1 MNENIINMTIK
12 IFIMNILTFL
22 INWKIFSR
30 NLRKLDILEIIV
42 ASSII
47 TVGYIYL
54 EKYID
59 KLLNI
64 IIVYILQ
71 LLIMKMII
79 RDKEENMLIS
89 NLIASAIVYISF
101 CVSAIIEV
109 PIMLIIR
116 TRNKIINGIILST
129 IMAILICVLSII
141 FLPQILNVFGCT
153 DVLRPYALDY
163 GFIIVIGLPFMMIGT
178 TLNSIIRA
186 DGNPKFAMTS
196 MITGAVLNIILD
208 YILMFVIPMGVKGAA
223 IATII
228 SQIVTAVLNIT
239 HLRKMKNVKITKK
252 SLKLEGSICKNVSML
267 GISSFIT
274 QMSIVVVMAF
284 ENNLL
289 GKYGASSKYGA
300 EIPITV
306 LGIVMKISQILN
318 SIIIGIAAGA
328 QPIVG
333 YNYGAGKYDR
343 VKKTLKTVLGLSL
356 IISTIAF
363 LLFQLIPD
371 KLISLFGNGDDNYI
385 EFACLA
391 FRTYLMLCI
400 FNGVQIPSGIFF
412 QAIGKSVKSAVLSIS
427 RQIAFLIPSMVILG
441 HLYGVTGVLSAG
453 PVADGLAFVIAAI
466 LLIKEVRSLGKKAN
480 ASSTLPDDTSTDNK
494 LEKHTVITISR
505 EYGSGGRYI
514 GRLVAD
520 KLGIKFY
527 DRDLVE
533 KLSEKTGLSTEY
545 IENNEQKRGIL
556 DALNSGCYYNLTN
569 ADELFVQESELINDL
584 AKNES
589 CVIIGR
595 CSDFI
600 LKDNKDVINIFV
612 YSTMENK
619 IERAVERYN
628 LSKKEAE
635 KEIKNIDKL
644 RSNHY
649 KHYTG
654 KVWGENK
661 NYDLCINSD
670 TFGVEKAADMICEIA
685 MKK

>member
-1 MNENIINMTIK
+1 
-12 IFIMNILTFL
+12 
-22 INWKIFSR
+22 
-30 NLRKLDILEIIV
+30 
-42 ASSII
+42 
-47 TVGYIYL
+47 
-54 EKYID
+54 
-59 KLLNI
+59 
-64 IIVYILQ
+64 
-71 LLIMKMII
+71 
-79 RDKEENMLIS
+79 
-89 NLIASAIVYISF
+89 
-101 CVSAIIEV
+101 
-109 PIMLIIR
+109 
-116 TRNKIINGIILST
+116 
-129 IMAILICVLSII
+129 
-141 FLPQILNVFGCT
+141 
-153 DVLRPYALDY
+153 
-163 GFIIVIGLPFMMIGT
+163 
-178 TLNSIIRA
+178 
-186 DGNPKFAMTS
+186 
-196 MITGAVLNIILD
+196 
-208 YILMFVIPMGVKGAA
+208 
-223 IATII
+223 
-228 SQIVTAVLNIT
+228 
-239 HLRKMKNVKITKK
+239 
-252 SLKLEGSICKNVSML
+252 ML

-494 LEKHTVITISR
+494 LE
-505 EYGSGGRYI
+505 
-514 GRLVAD
+514 
-520 KLGIKFY
+520 
-527 DRDLVE
+527 
-533 KLSEKTGLSTEY
+533 
-545 IENNEQKRGIL
+545 
-556 DALNSGCYYNLTN
+556 
-569 ADELFVQESELINDL
+569 
-584 AKNES
+584 
-589 CVIIGR
+589 
-595 CSDFI
+595 
-600 LKDNKDVINIFV
+600 NIQ
-612 YSTMENK
+612 
-619 IERAVERYN
+619 
-628 LSKKEAE
+628 
-635 KEIKNIDKL
+635 
-644 RSNHY
+644 
-649 KHYTG
+649 
-654 KVWGENK
+654 
-661 NYDLCINSD
+661 
-670 TFGVEKAADMICEIA
+670 
-685 MKK
+685 